1 VAVAVV
7 WKAGVNLELSSTALK
22 SRSGAVQAL
31 SSYRLTASELVC
43 FSFTNRAGHGSI
55 SVSLFVNL
63 LEVDSLFFFVMA
75 SLGQDDTL
83 VLLVY
88 AIYTSYI
95 ITQFTY
101 IYIYTCQCVHIN
113 AVLR

>member
-1 VAVAVV
+1 MGEASSGPYKKSAVG
-7 WKAGVNLELSSTALK
+7 WDGWFFHSS
-22 SRSGAVQAL
+22 
-31 SSYRLTASELVC
+31 SEVDC
-43 FSFTNRAGHGSI
+43 PFTNRAGHGSI

-63 LEVDSLFFFVMA
+63 LEVDSPFFFVMA

-101 IYIYTCQCVHIN
+101 IYIYIYICIYIYIESKEV
-113 AVLR
+113 

>member
-1 VAVAVV
+1 MAVAVV

-63 LEVDSLFFFVMA
+63 LEVDSPFFFFVMA

-101 IYIYTCQCVHIN
+101 IYIYIHIYMYI
-113 AVLR
+113 